1 MVVVLPAELTQT
13 QASAC
18 LGKLLP
24 GVAAAVAGGAD
35 VVVVDASPLTRF
47 DTAALAVLLT
57 CRRAAMGLGKRLYI
71 AGMPEQ
77 LVRLA
82 TLYGVEV
89 LLCAPLATALP
100 SA

>member
-1 MVVVLPAELTQT
+1 MLVLPAELTQT

-18 LGKLLP
+18 LGQLLQ
-24 GVAAAVAGGAD
+24 GVAAVVADGAD
-35 VVVVDASPLTRF
+35 VVVVDALPLKRF
-47 DTAALAVLLT
+47 DTAALAVLLA
-57 CRRAAMGLGKRLYI
+57 CRRAAMGLGKRLEI

-77 LVRLA
+77 LARLA

-89 LLCAPLATALP
+89 LLCAPLATAMP